1 MVTGVPGQALDLIR
15 ADIDRLEPG
24 SDTTSPDYLSL
35 YGMLFLLGGV
45 AAVRRSDRSLSRDL
59 LSEGAA
65 VAERLG
71 ADGNARYTAFGPTNV
86 VLHRVA
92 ALTDLREG
100 GAALEAAEDIDL
112 EGLVL
117 LPRERRA
124 NFHIDLARAH
134 QQCGQADEATD
145 ELRDAYELA
154 PDEVRCRPVSYTLI
168 ETLHRT
174 SPAPTL
180 SLRRLATAVGLP
192 V

>member
-1 MVTGVPGQALDLIR
+1 MVTGVPDQALNLIR

-35 YGMLFLLGGV
+35 YGMLFLLDGV

-65 VAERLG
+65 VADRLG
-71 ADGNARYTAFGPTNV
+71 VDGNARYTAFGSTNV
-86 VLHRVA
+86 ALHRVA
-92 ALTDLREG
+92 ALTDPHEG
-100 GAALEAAEDIDL
+100 GAALEAAEDIDPG
-112 EGLVL
+112 GLAL

-124 NFHIDLARAH
+124 KFHIDSAWAH
-134 QQCGQADEATD
+134 QQCGRADEATN
-145 ELRDAYELA
+145 ELCEAYELA
-154 PDEVRCRPVSYTLI
+154 PDELRCRPVSYTLV

-174 SPAPTL
+174 SSAPTL
-180 SLRRLATAVGLP
+180 RLRRLATAVGLP